1 MILSEGISSGM
12 HESQSRLCENYLART
27 TAFWKYHYPKLQE
40 TFPTQL
46 GNVSFDEFYEAINV
60 AKPSFVRTEADELTY
75 PLHVLVRYEIEKGLF
90 NGTISTEGLNE
101 TWNKMYKEYLGVDV
115 SNDKVGI
122 LQDVHWSDG
131 SFGYF
136 PTYALGTAF
145 AAQYMHAMHK
155 DLDVDTLL
163 SNNQYDV
170 IMNWLKEHI
179 HKYGFRYEAPELMK
193 MVTGEE
199 FNVNYYLDYL
209 EEKYTKLYNL

>member
-1 MILSEGISSGM
+1 MRKLPSAYNSLLDISLSKTTGNIL
-12 HESQSRLCENYLART
+12 
-27 TAFWKYHYPKLQE
+27 K
-40 TFPTQL
+40 
-46 GNVSFDEFYEAINV
+46 VDSFLNHQIDVEMLDQM
-60 AKPSFVRTEADELTY
+60 ADELTY

-115 SNDKVGI
+115 PNDKVGI

-145 AAQYMHAMHK
+145 AAQYMHAMRK
-155 DLDVDTLL
+155 DLDVDRLL

-193 MVTGEE
+193 MVSGEE